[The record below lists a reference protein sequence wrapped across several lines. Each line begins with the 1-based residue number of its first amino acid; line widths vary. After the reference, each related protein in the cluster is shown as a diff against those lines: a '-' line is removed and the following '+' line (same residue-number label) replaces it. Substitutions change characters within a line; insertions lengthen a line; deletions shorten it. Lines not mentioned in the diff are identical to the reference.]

1 MVIAG
6 SVDDLT
12 GRLPF
17 FRLIDSGRGEGM
29 VVLALFEEILAQ
41 LWRSS

>member
-1 MVIAG
+1 MNL
-6 SVDDLT
+6 S
-12 GRLPF
+12 PF
-17 FRLIDSGRGEGM
+17 FPDSGRGEGM